1 MSAPELS
8 RVLDIR
14 QCDGREVLLEATPE
28 ERAALAARFGVVQ
41 VKRLKATMVLQRD
54 GNDLQTT
61 GELTADLIQTCAISG
76 EDFPVRIAEPL
87 VLRFVPAS
95 SGNHQDED
103 LEIDSSDPDEIEYT
117 ETEIDL
123 GEAIAQSLALAIDP
137 FATGPNAE
145 AARAQLGGEAASPFA
160 ALAALKRGPDEGSN

>member
-1 MSAPELS
+1 MSAPEFS

-14 QCDGREVLLEATPE
+14 QCDGREVTIEASPE
-28 ERAALAARFGVVQ
+28 ERAALADRFGVVQ
-41 VKRLKATMVLQRD
+41 VNHLKATMILQRD

-61 GELTADLIQTCAISG
+61 GGLEADLVQTCAISG

-87 VLRFVPAS
+87 VLRFVSAS

-103 LEIDSSDPDEIEYT
+103 QEIDSSDPDEIEYSG
-117 ETEIDL
+117 TEIDL
-123 GEAIAQSLALAIDP
+123 GEAVAQSLALAIDP

-145 AARAQLGGEAASPFA
+145 AARAQLGEEAASPFA
-160 ALAALKRGPDEGSN
+160 ALAALKRDPDEGSN